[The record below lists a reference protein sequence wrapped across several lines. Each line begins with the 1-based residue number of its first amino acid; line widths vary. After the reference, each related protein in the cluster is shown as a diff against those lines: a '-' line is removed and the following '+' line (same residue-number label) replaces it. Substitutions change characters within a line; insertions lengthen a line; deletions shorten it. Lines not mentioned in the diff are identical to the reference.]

1 MATFIFAV
9 ILFTQ
14 LPTTDHP
21 QDTGKSNRKQQNGSK
36 QTDGQSKQNLDVST
50 LSLADVKRQLP
61 TKRDADQPHIVES
74 AEHKLLLQRL
84 GALQGEQGVDFLIAR
99 YGKEPDAQ
107 YYIVDAMQYVFA
119 GWMSADSKA
128 ASEALLKVAG
138 SSQNQIQEQSRS
150 TVEWKSVTL
159 VLKGDFSFFPIWNLT
174 TTGIRA
180 ATKADPTLGFA
191 LLKRREMRVK
201 GQSFDSLVKAYSLA
215 LPPDTDWEQVK
226 RQLDQLKLENSE

>member
-1 MATFIFAV
+1 MATFFFAA

-14 LPTTDHP
+14 LPTTDNT
-21 QDTGKSNRKQQNGSK
+21 QDTDKSSRKQQNGTAVAEE
-36 QTDGQSKQNLDVST
+36 QPNQNLNVSN
-50 LSLADVKRQLP
+50 LSLAEVKRRLP
-61 TKRDADQPHIVES
+61 TKRDADQPRIVKS
-74 AEHKLLLQRL
+74 PEHKLLLQRL

-128 ASEALLKVAG
+128 ASNALLKVAG
-138 SSQNQIQEQSRS
+138 SSRNQIQEQSRS

-174 TTGIRA
+174 TTGISA
-180 ATKADPTLGFA
+180 ATKADPELGFT

-201 GQSFDSLVKAYSLA
+201 GQKFDSLVKAYTQA
-215 LPPDTDWEQVK
+215 LPPDTG
-226 RQLDQLKLENSE
+226 